1 MSLGNCLA
9 FAVRLYVR
17 RRRRG
22 VPRQH
27 RYLMWRGSWTKVGHV
42 LYAERRHYGWRI
54 VSYKPDDPRPRILPP
69 PWFRGHTDWG
79 DW

>member
-1 MSLGNCLA
+1 
-9 FAVRLYVR
+9 
-17 RRRRG
+17 
-22 VPRQH
+22 
-27 RYLMWRGSWTKVGHV
+27 MWRGSWTKVGHV

-79 DW
+79 DL